1 MRTCRGNLL
10 FEALLAVF
18 IMGILLIMTATSSP
32 KTFHGSPEESPVILL
47 GLLNE
52 EMRRAAEKL
61 NFTHISVEEHI
72 LTHSNHKLAVT
83 KKSRIDEEVRV
94 FFGTSFNPR
103 FMASTSFNLEINGK
117 MAQSGKISFYRNK
130 KIESVIMIHLGTQTM
145 DIREP

>member
-1 MRTCRGNLL
+1 
-10 FEALLAVF
+10 
-18 IMGILLIMTATSSP
+18 MTSTSSP
-32 KTFHGSPEESPVILL
+32 KTFQGSPEESPVILL

-61 NFTHISVEEHI
+61 NFTHISVEEQT
-72 LTHSNHKLAVT
+72 LTHSNHKLVVT
-83 KKSRIDEEVRV
+83 KRSRIDEEVRI

-145 DIREP
+145 DIRKP